1 MKESF
6 RYIKTLFHVA
16 KTAFSNI
23 EIDDYKQSADLY
35 WEMLNSLDYESML
48 IESFSPTKKVSLKIL
63 ESFKSDDECKVCVKK
78 LKREAREM
86 QKELEDY
93 YWNCLKEAKSI
104 PPEEAEKICSTAHTV
119 VFGLWPQRLKELSDT
134 YDLGVR
140 ADCIHKKK
148 RTNGKQKG
156 FKPIERPEFK
166 TDDIR
171 NGCYFNG
178 VSFDFNANIIVK
190 DHYVIRSLKEG
201 VNSDNLVNA
210 LLQANPN
217 AIWNGKRGEILY
229 FIFKLF
235 AKAYVKENKK
245 EYISKVQEEFLKIK
259 KVNDFSKWT
268 PGKDKNKDIKECILN
283 NIWYEIKNDN
293 NKIIECRFK
302 CENTE

>member
-16 KTAFSNI
+16 KTAFSNV
-23 EIDDYKQSADLY
+23 EMEDYKQSANQY
-35 WEMLNSLDYESML
+35 WDMLNSLDYESML
-48 IESFSPTKKVSLKIL
+48 IESFTPNKE
-63 ESFKSDDECKVCVKK
+63 ESKERLMSFESKEEGNASVKK

-86 QKELEDY
+86 QEELKDY
-93 YWNCLKEAKSI
+93 YWDCLKAAKSF
-104 PPEEAEKICSTAHTV
+104 PQEEAYKICNMANSV
-119 VFGLWPQRLKELSDT
+119 VFELWPQRLKELSDV

-140 ADCIHKKK
+140 TDYILKNE

-171 NGCYFNG
+171 NGYYFNG

-201 VNSDNLVNA
+201 VNSDNIVNA

-229 FIFKLF
+229 FIFKLY
-235 AKAYVKENKK
+235 AKAYVKDNKK

-259 KVNDFSKWT
+259 KVNDFSRWT

-293 NKIIECRFK
+293 NKIIECGFK